1 MAVKQF
7 KTESKKMLDMM
18 INSVYTNKEIFLREL
33 ISNASD
39 AIDKRYFRSLTDS
52 SLGLPREEYSI
63 TIAVDKDN
71 RTITVS
77 DNGCGMT
84 AEDLE
89 SNLGTIAHSDSGEFK
104 TDNKDDNISIIGQ
117 FGVGFYSAFM
127 VSSKIVVTTKA
138 LSSNTAYKWESE
150 GVEGYTVTECAKD
163 TVGTEIVMYLKEDAE
178 GETYSEF
185 MDAFRIQSL
194 IKKYSDYIR
203 YPIRM
208 DVETS
213 VPKEKAE
220 DDTSA
225 PEFETVVE
233 NRTLNSMV
241 PLWHRKSSDVTE
253 EEYADFYKG
262 HFYDTAAPV
271 RTIHA
276 KMEGNVEY
284 EMLLFIP
291 KNAPYDYY
299 SKDYEKGLQL
309 YSDGV
314 MIMEKCSD
322 LLPDYFNFIRGVV
335 DSSDLTLNI
344 SRETLQ
350 QNYQVKTIAKSIEK
364 KIKNELLK
372 LQKENREKYEE
383 FWKSF
388 GAQIKFGVYNNYG
401 INKEAL
407 QDLLV
412 FRSTSGDRFITLK
425 EYVEAM
431 PESQKAVYYA
441 FAESADLAAK
451 LPRTQAVV
459 EKGFD
464 VLLLTDDIDE
474 FALSAINMYSD
485 KPFKNVTSGDLDLA
499 TDEEKDALK
508 KANEECE
515 EMFKAMQETLDNKV
529 KAVRFSNSLG
539 DNPVSLSSEGYIS
552 AEMAKILS
560 RMPGNEMFSH
570 ADMALEIN
578 LSHKLSDTLKTL
590 FTENKEKFDLYT
602 KILYA
607 QARQI
612 SGLET
617 ENPVDLTNMICQ
629 LMTDY

>member
-52 SLGLPREEYSI
+52 SLGLAREEYGI
-63 TIAVDKDN
+63 TITVDKDN
-71 RTITVS
+71 RTITVT

-89 SNLGTIAHSDSGEFK
+89 NNLGTIAHSDSGEFK
-104 TDNKDDNISIIGQ
+104 GENKDDNISIIGQ

-127 VSSKIVVTTKA
+127 VSKKIVVTTKA
-138 LSSNTAYKWESE
+138 LGSDTAYKWESE
-150 GVEGYTVTECAKD
+150 GVEGYTVEECAKD
-163 TVGTEIVMYLKEDAE
+163 TVGTEIVMYLKDDAE
-178 GETYSEF
+178 NETYSEF

-194 IKKYSDYIR
+194 IRKYSDYIR

-213 VPKEKAE
+213 VPKDKAE
-220 DDTSA
+220 GDTSA

-241 PLWHRKSSDVTE
+241 PLWHRKASDVTE

-262 HFYDTAAPV
+262 HFYDTSAPV

-412 FRSTSGDRFITLK
+412 FRSASGERFITLK

-441 FAESADLAAK
+441 FADTAELAAK

-459 EKGFD
+459 QKGYD

-474 FALSAINMYSD
+474 FAVGAINMYSD
-485 KPFKNVTSGDLDLA
+485 KPFKNVTAGDLDLSS
-499 TDEEKDALK
+499 DEEKDALK
-508 KANEECE
+508 KANEESE
-515 EMFKAMQETLDNKV
+515 DMLKAMQETLGDKV

-560 RMPGNEMFSH
+560 RMPGNEMFAH

-578 LSHKLSDTLKTL
+578 LNHKLADTLKAL
-590 FTENKEKFDLYT
+590 FADNKDRFELYT

-629 LMTDY
+629 LMTD

>member
-1 MAVKQF
+1 M
-7 KTESKKMLDMM
+7 
-18 INSVYTNKEIFLREL
+18 
-33 ISNASD
+33 
-39 AIDKRYFRSLTDS
+39 
-52 SLGLPREEYSI
+52 
-63 TIAVDKDN
+63 
-71 RTITVS
+71 
-77 DNGCGMT
+77 
-84 AEDLE
+84 
-89 SNLGTIAHSDSGEFK
+89 
-104 TDNKDDNISIIGQ
+104 
-117 FGVGFYSAFM
+117 
-127 VSSKIVVTTKA
+127 
-138 LSSNTAYKWESE
+138 
-150 GVEGYTVTECAKD
+150 
-163 TVGTEIVMYLKEDAE
+163 
-178 GETYSEF
+178 
-185 MDAFRIQSL
+185 
-194 IKKYSDYIR
+194 
-203 YPIRM
+203 
-208 DVETS
+208 
-213 VPKEKAE
+213 
-220 DDTSA
+220 
-225 PEFETVVE
+225 
-233 NRTLNSMV
+233 
-241 PLWHRKSSDVTE
+241 
-253 EEYADFYKG
+253 
-262 HFYDTAAPV
+262 
-271 RTIHA
+271 
-276 KMEGNVEY
+276 
-284 EMLLFIP
+284 
-291 KNAPYDYY
+291 
-299 SKDYEKGLQL
+299 
-309 YSDGV
+309 
-314 MIMEKCSD
+314 
-322 LLPDYFNFIRGVV
+322 LPDYFNFIRGVV

-629 LMTDY
+629 LMTD

>member
-1 MAVKQF
+1 MAIKQF

-63 TIAVDKDN
+63 TIAVDKEN

-89 SNLGTIAHSDSGEFK
+89 NNLGTIAHSDSGEFK
-104 TDNKDDNISIIGQ
+104 GENKDENISIIGQ

-127 VSSKIVVTTKA
+127 VSKKIVVTTKA
-138 LSSNTAYKWESE
+138 LSSDTAYKWESE
-150 GVEGYTVTECAKD
+150 GVEGYTVTECEKN

-178 GETYSEF
+178 NESYSEF

-194 IKKYSDYIR
+194 IRKYSDYIR

-213 VPKEKAE
+213 MPKEKAKG
-220 DDTSA
+220 DDSA
-225 PEFETVVE
+225 PEYETVVE

-241 PLWHRKSSDVTE
+241 PLWHRKASDVTE
-253 EEYADFYKG
+253 EEYAEFYKG
-262 HFYDTAAPV
+262 RFYDTAPPV

-291 KNAPYDYY
+291 QNAPYDYY

-364 KIKNELLK
+364 KIKNELIK
-372 LQKENREKYEE
+372 LQKENREKYED

-412 FRSTSGDRFITLK
+412 FRCTSGERFITLK

-451 LPRTQAVV
+451 LPRTQAVL

-474 FALSAINMYSD
+474 FALGAINMYSD
-485 KPFKNVTSGDLDLA
+485 KPFKNVTAGDLDLS

-508 KANEECE
+508 KANEEAD
-515 EMFKAMQETLDNKV
+515 EMFKAMGETLEGKV

-560 RMPGNEMFSH
+560 RMPGNEMFAH

-578 LSHKLSDTLKTL
+578 ANHKLSATLKTL
-590 FTENKEKFDLYT
+590 FAENKDKFELYT

-629 LMTDY
+629 LMTD

>member
-1 MAVKQF
+1 MAMKEF
-7 KTESKKMLDMM
+7 RTESKKMLDMM

-52 SLGLPREEYSI
+52 ALGLPRDEYGISI
-63 TIAVDKDN
+63 EVDKDA

-89 SNLGTIAHSDSGEFK
+89 NNLGTIAHSDSGEFK
-104 TDNKDDNISIIGQ
+104 GENKDDNISIIGQ

-127 VSSKIVVTTKA
+127 VSKKIVVTTK
-138 LSSNTAYKWESE
+138 SIFSDTAYRWESE
-150 GVEGYTVTECAKD
+150 GADGYTITETDKEDA
-163 TVGTEIVMYLKEDAE
+163 GTQIIMYLKEDAE
-178 GETYSEF
+178 NETYSEF
-185 MDAFRIQSL
+185 MDSYRIEAL
-194 IKKYSDYIR
+194 IRKYSDYIR

-208 DVETS
+208 DVEKS
-213 VPKEKAE
+213 VPKEKPE
-220 DDTSA
+220 GDDSA
-225 PEFETVVE
+225 PEFETITE
-233 NRTLNSMV
+233 NKTLNSMV
-241 PLWHRKSSDVTE
+241 PLWHRKAADVTE
-253 EEYADFYKG
+253 DEYAQFYKG
-262 HFYDTAAPV
+262 NFYDSQAPV
-271 RTIHA
+271 CTIHS
-276 KMEGNVEY
+276 KMEGNVEF
-284 EMLLFIP
+284 EMLLFVP
-291 KNAPYDYY
+291 AGAPYDYY

-309 YSDGV
+309 YSDSV

-322 LLPDYFNFIRGVV
+322 LLPDYYNFVRGVV
-335 DSSDLTLNI
+335 DTSDLTLNI

-364 KIKNELLK
+364 KIKSELLK
-372 LQKENREKYEE
+372 LQKENREKYEI
-383 FWKSF
+383 FWKAF

-401 INKEAL
+401 INKDAL
-407 QDLLV
+407 KDLLV
-412 FRSTSGDRFITLK
+412 FRSTSSERFVTLK
-425 EYVEAM
+425 EYVDAM
-431 PESQKAVYYA
+431 PESQKAIYYA
-441 FAESADLAAK
+441 FAETAEMAAA

-459 EKGFD
+459 EKGYQ

-474 FALSAINMYSD
+474 FAIGAINTYSD
-485 KPFKNVTSGDLDLA
+485 KAFKNVTAGDLDLS
-499 TDEEKDALK
+499 TDEEKDSLN
-508 KANEECE
+508 KANKDSQ
-515 EMFKAMQETLDNKV
+515 EMFGFMKETLGDSV
-529 KAVRFSNSLG
+529 KAVRFSASLG
-539 DNPVSLSSEGYIS
+539 EHPVSLSSEGYIS

-560 RMPGNEMFSH
+560 RMPGNEMFAH

-578 LSHKLSDTLKTL
+578 VNHKLSDTLKEL
-590 FTENKEKFDLYT
+590 YIEDKEKLSLYT

-629 LMTDY
+629 LMTD

>member
-1 MAVKQF
+1 MAKKQF
-7 KTESKKMLDMM
+7 KTESKKMLHMM

-33 ISNASD
+33 ISNAAD

-52 SLGLPREEYSI
+52 SLGLPREEYGI
-63 TIAVDKDN
+63 TVAVDKDS
-71 RTITVS
+71 RTITVT

-84 AEDLE
+84 AQELE
-89 SNLGTIAHSDSGEFK
+89 NNLGTIAHSDPGEFK
-104 TDNKDDNISIIGQ
+104 SDNKDDNISIIGQ

-138 LSSNTAYKWESE
+138 LGSDTAYKWESE
-150 GVEGYTVTECAKD
+150 GVDGYTITECDKES
-163 TVGTEIVMYLKEDAE
+163 VGTEIVMYLKEDAE
-178 GETYSEF
+178 NETYSEF
-185 MDAFRIQSL
+185 MDAYRIEEL
-194 IKKYSDYIR
+194 IRKYSDYIR

-213 VPKEKAE
+213 VPKEKGE
-220 DDTSA
+220 GDTSA

-241 PLWHRKSSDVTE
+241 PLWHRKAADVTE

-262 HFYDTAAPV
+262 RFYDTSAPV

-276 KMEGNVEY
+276 KMEGSVEY

-291 KNAPYDYY
+291 KTAPYDYY

-314 MIMEKCSD
+314 MIMEKCSE
-322 LLPDYFNFIRGVV
+322 LLPDYFNFVRGVV

-364 KIKNELLK
+364 KIKSELLK

-383 FWKSF
+383 FWKAF

-412 FRSTSGDRFITLK
+412 FRSTSGERFITLK

-441 FAESADLAAK
+441 FAESAELAAK
-451 LPRTQAVV
+451 LPRTQAVTD
-459 EKGFD
+459 KGFD

-474 FALSAINMYSD
+474 FALSAINMFSD
-485 KPFKNVTSGDLDLA
+485 KPFKNVTAGDLDLSS
-499 TDEEKDALK
+499 DEEKDILK
-508 KANEECE
+508 KANEDAK
-515 EMFKAMQETLDNKV
+515 EMLDFMGELLGDSV

-560 RMPGNEMFSH
+560 RMPGNEMFAH

-578 LSHKLSDTLKTL
+578 SNHKIADKLKSI
-590 FTENKEKFDLYT
+590 FAEDKDKFNLYT

-617 ENPVDLTNMICQ
+617 ENPVELTSLICQ
-629 LMTDY
+629 LMID

>member
-1 MAVKQF
+1 MAKKQF

-39 AIDKRYFRSLTDS
+39 AIDKRYFRSLTDF
-52 SLGLPREEYSI
+52 SLGLSRDEYAI
-63 TIAVDKDN
+63 EIAVDKEN
-71 RTITVS
+71 RTITIT

-84 AEDLE
+84 AQDLE
-89 SNLGTIAHSDSGEFK
+89 NNLGTIAHSDSGEFK
-104 TDNKDDNISIIGQ
+104 GENKDENISIIGQ

-138 LSSNTAYKWESE
+138 LGADTAYRWESE
-150 GVEGYTVTECAKD
+150 GVDGYTVTECEKE

-178 GETYSEF
+178 NETYSEF

-194 IKKYSDYIR
+194 IRKYSDYIR

-220 DDTSA
+220 GDNSA
-225 PEFETVVE
+225 PEYETVVE

-241 PLWHRKSSDVTE
+241 PLWHKKASDISE
-253 EEYADFYKG
+253 EEYAEFYKSR
-262 HFYDTAAPV
+262 FYDTSAPV
-271 RTIHA
+271 RTIHS
-276 KMEGNVEY
+276 KMEGSVEY

-322 LLPDYFNFIRGVV
+322 LLPDYFNFVRGVV
-335 DSSDLTLNI
+335 DSNDLTLNI

-364 KIKNELLK
+364 KIKAELVK

-383 FWKSF
+383 FWKAF
-388 GAQIKFGVYNNYG
+388 GSQIKFGVYNNYG

-412 FRSTSGDRFITLK
+412 FRSTSSERFVTLK
-425 EYVEAM
+425 EYVETM
-431 PESQKAVYYA
+431 PENQKAIYYA
-441 FAESADLAAK
+441 FAETAELAAA
-451 LPRTQAVV
+451 LPRTQAVT
-459 EKGFD
+459 EKGYQ

-474 FALSAINMYSD
+474 FALGAINTYSD
-485 KPFKNVTSGDLDLA
+485 KAFKNVTAGDLDLSSE
-499 TDEEKDALK
+499 EEKDALK
-508 KANEECE
+508 KANEENV
-515 EMFKAMQETLDNKV
+515 EMFTFMQETLGDKV

-539 DNPVSLSSEGYIS
+539 EHPICLSSEGYIS

-560 RMPGNEMFSH
+560 RMPGNEMFAH
-570 ADMALEIN
+570 ADMALEISLN
-578 LSHKLSDTLKTL
+578 HKIADTLKEL
-590 FTENKEKFDLYT
+590 FAIDKDKFTLYT

-629 LMTDY
+629 LMTD

>member
-52 SLGLPREEYSI
+52 SLGLPREEYCITIKVDKDARTI
-63 TIAVDKDN
+63 TIA
-71 RTITVS
+71 

-84 AEDLE
+84 AEDLDN
-89 SNLGTIAHSDSGEFK
+89 NLGTIAHSDSGEFK
-104 TDNKDDNISIIGQ
+104 GENKDENISIIGQ

-138 LSSNTAYKWESE
+138 LGSNIAYKWESE
-150 GVEGYTVTECAKD
+150 GVEGYTVTKCEKD

-178 GETYSEF
+178 NETYSEF

-194 IKKYSDYIR
+194 IRKYSDYIR

-213 VPKEKAE
+213 VPKEKSE
-220 DDTSA
+220 GDTSA

-241 PLWHRKSSDVTE
+241 PLWHRKSSEVTE
-253 EEYADFYKG
+253 EEYGDFYKG
-262 HFYDTAAPV
+262 HFYDTSAPV

-276 KMEGNVEY
+276 RMEGNVEY

-383 FWKSF
+383 FWKAF

-412 FRSTSGDRFITLK
+412 FRSTSGERFITLK

-431 PESQKAVYYA
+431 PEGQKAVYYA
-441 FAESADLAAK
+441 FAETADLAAK
-451 LPRTQAVV
+451 LPRTQAVT

-485 KPFKNVTSGDLDLA
+485 KPFKNVTSGDLDLS

-508 KANEECE
+508 KANEESE
-515 EMFKAMQETLDNKV
+515 EMFKVMTETLENKV

-560 RMPGNEMFSH
+560 RMPGNEMFAH

-578 LSHKLSDTLKTL
+578 LGHKLADTLRNL
-590 FTENKEKFDLYT
+590 FAENKEKFELYT

-629 LMTDY
+629 LMTD

>member
-52 SLGLPREEYSI
+52 SLGLPREEYGI
-63 TIAVDKDN
+63 TIAVDKEN
-71 RTITVS
+71 RTITVA

-89 SNLGTIAHSDSGEFK
+89 NNLGTIAHSDSGEFK
-104 TDNKDDNISIIGQ
+104 GENKDENISIIGQ

-138 LSSNTAYKWESE
+138 LTSDTAYKWESE
-150 GVEGYTVTECAKD
+150 GVEGYTVTECEKD
-163 TVGTEIVMYLKEDAE
+163 EIGTEIVMYLKEDAE
-178 GETYSEF
+178 NETYSEF

-194 IKKYSDYIR
+194 IRKYSDYIR

-208 DVETS
+208 DVEIS
-213 VPKEKAE
+213 VPKESAE
-220 DDTSA
+220 GDSSA
-225 PEFETVVE
+225 TEFETVVE

-241 PLWHRKSSDVTE
+241 PLWHRKASDVSE

-262 HFYDTAAPV
+262 NFYDTQAPV
-271 RTIHA
+271 RTIHS
-276 KMEGNVEY
+276 KMEGNVEF

-291 KNAPYDYY
+291 KSAPYDYY
-299 SKDYEKGLQL
+299 SKDYEKCLQL
-309 YSDGV
+309 YSDSV

-322 LLPDYFNFIRGVV
+322 LLPDYYNFVRGVV
-335 DSSDLTLNI
+335 DTSDLTLNI

-350 QNYQVKTIAKSIEK
+350 QNFQVKTIAKSIEK
-364 KIKNELLK
+364 KIKSELLK
-372 LQKENREKYEE
+372 LQKEDREKYEE
-383 FWKSF
+383 FWKAF

-401 INKEAL
+401 VNKDAL
-407 QDLLV
+407 KDLLV
-412 FRSTSGDRFITLK
+412 FRSTSSERFITLK
-425 EYVEAM
+425 EYVDAM

-441 FAESADLAAK
+441 FAETAEMAAA

-459 EKGFD
+459 EKGYD

-474 FALSAINMYSD
+474 FAIGAINTYSD
-485 KPFKNVTSGDLDLA
+485 KSFKNVTAGDLDLSS
-499 TDEEKDALK
+499 DEEKDALK
-508 KANEECE
+508 KANEESQ
-515 EMFKAMQETLDNKV
+515 EMFKFMQETLGDSV
-529 KAVRFSNSLG
+529 KAVRFSATLG
-539 DNPVSLSSEGYIS
+539 EHPVSLSSEGYIS

-560 RMPGNEMFSH
+560 RMPGNEMLAH

-578 LSHKLSDTLKTL
+578 VNHKLSDTLKAL
-590 FTENKEKFDLYT
+590 FTEDKDKLALYT

-629 LMTDY
+629 LMTE

>member
-1 MAVKQF
+1 MAKKQF
-7 KTESKKMLDMM
+7 KTESRKMLDMM

-39 AIDKRYFRSLTDS
+39 AIDKRYFRALTDS
-52 SLGLPREEYSI
+52 TLGLPREEYGI
-63 TIAVDKDN
+63 TIAVDKEN
-71 RTITVS
+71 RTITIS

-84 AEDLE
+84 EEDLE
-89 SNLGTIAHSDSGEFK
+89 NNLGTIAHSDSGEFK
-104 TDNKDDNISIIGQ
+104 SDNKDDNISIIGQ

-127 VSSKIVVTTKA
+127 VSKKIIVTTKA
-138 LSSNTAYKWESE
+138 LSSDVAYRWESE
-150 GVEGYTVTECAKD
+150 GVEGYTVTECEKD
-163 TVGTEIVMYLKEDAE
+163 TTGTEIVMYLKDDAE
-178 GETYSEF
+178 NETYSEF

-194 IKKYSDYIR
+194 VRKYSDYIR

-213 VPKEKAE
+213 VPKEKPE
-220 DDTSA
+220 GDDSA
-225 PEFETVVE
+225 PEYETVVE

-241 PLWHRKSSDVTE
+241 PLWHRKASEVSE
-253 EEYADFYKG
+253 EEYAEFYKG
-262 HFYDTAAPV
+262 HFYDSSAPV

-291 KNAPYDYY
+291 GNAPYDYY

-322 LLPDYFNFIRGVV
+322 LLPDYFNFVRGIV

-350 QNYQVKTIAKSIEK
+350 QNYQVRTIAKSIEK
-364 KIKNELLK
+364 KIKTELMK
-372 LQKENREKYEE
+372 LQKEDREKYEE
-383 FWKSF
+383 FWKAF

-412 FRSTSGDRFITLK
+412 FRSTSSERFITLK

-431 PESQKAVYYA
+431 PESQKTVYYA
-441 FAESADLAAK
+441 FAETAELAAA

-459 EKGFD
+459 EKGFQ

-485 KPFKNVTSGDLDLA
+485 KAFKNVTAGDLDLS
-499 TDEEKDALK
+499 TDEEKDSLK
-508 KANEECE
+508 KANEECA
-515 EMFKAMQETLDNKV
+515 EMFTLMQETLGDKV
-529 KAVRFSNSLG
+529 KAVRFSTSLG
-539 DNPVSLSSEGYIS
+539 DHPVSLSSEGYIS

-560 RMPGNEMFSH
+560 RMPGNEMFAH

-578 LSHKLSDTLKTL
+578 LSHKLADTLKGL
-590 FTENKEKFDLYT
+590 FANDKEKLSLYT

-629 LMTDY
+629 LMTD

>member
-52 SLGLPREEYSI
+52 TLGLARDEYGI
-63 TIAVDKDN
+63 TIEVDKDA
-71 RTITVS
+71 RTIKVS

-84 AEDLE
+84 AEDLDN
-89 SNLGTIAHSDSGEFK
+89 NLGTIAHSDSGEFK
-104 TDNKDDNISIIGQ
+104 GENKDENISIIGQ

-127 VSSKIVVTTKA
+127 VSKKIVVTTKA
-138 LSSNTAYKWESE
+138 LTSDTAYKWESE
-150 GVEGYTVTECAKD
+150 GVEGYTVTECEKAE
-163 TVGTEIVMYLKEDAE
+163 VGTEILMYLKDDAE
-178 GETYSEF
+178 NETYSEF
-185 MDAFRIQSL
+185 MDAYRIEAL
-194 IKKYSDYIR
+194 IRKYSDYIR

-208 DVETS
+208 DVERS
-213 VPKEKAE
+213 VQKEKAE
-220 DDTSA
+220 GDTSA

-233 NRTLNSMV
+233 NKTLNSMV
-241 PLWHRKSSDVTE
+241 PLWHRKAADVSE

-262 HFYDTAAPV
+262 RFYDTAAPV
-271 RTIHA
+271 RTIHS

-322 LLPDYFNFIRGVV
+322 LLPDYFNFVRGVV

-350 QNYQVKTIAKSIEK
+350 QNFQVKTIAKSIEK
-364 KIKNELLK
+364 KIKSELLK
-372 LQKENREKYEE
+372 LQKEDREKYEE
-383 FWKSF
+383 FWKAF

-401 INKEAL
+401 IHKEVL

-412 FRSTSGDRFITLK
+412 FRCTSGERFITLK

-441 FAESADLAAK
+441 FAESAELAAK

-474 FALSAINMYSD
+474 FAIGAINMFSD
-485 KPFKNVTSGDLDLA
+485 KPFKNVTAGDLDLS
-499 TDEEKDALK
+499 TDEEKEALT
-508 KANEECE
+508 KANEDAKD
-515 EMFKAMQETLDNKV
+515 MFALMSETLEGSV
-529 KAVRFSNSLG
+529 KSVRFSASLG

-560 RMPGNEMFSH
+560 RMPGNEMFAH

-578 LSHKLSDTLKTL
+578 TNHKIAQKLKAL
-590 FTENKEKFDLYT
+590 YTEDKEKLALYT

-617 ENPVDLTNMICQ
+617 ENPVDLTNLICQ
-629 LMTDY
+629 LMTD

>member
-1 MAVKQF
+1 MAKKQF

-52 SLGLPREEYSI
+52 SLGLPREEYGI
-63 TIAVDKDN
+63 NIEVDKDN
-71 RTITVS
+71 RTIKVS

-104 TDNKDDNISIIGQ
+104 GENKDENISIIGQ

-127 VSSKIVVTTKA
+127 VSKKIVVTTKA
-138 LSSNTAYKWESE
+138 LSCDTAYKWESE
-150 GVEGYTVTECAKD
+150 GVDGYTITECEKD
-163 TVGTEIVMYLKEDAE
+163 GVGTEIVMYLKEDAE
-178 GETYSEF
+178 NETYSEF

-220 DDTSA
+220 GDTSA
-225 PEFETVVE
+225 PEFETVIE

-241 PLWHRKSSDVTE
+241 PLWHRKSADITE

-262 HFYDTAAPV
+262 RFYDTSAPV

-276 KMEGNVEY
+276 KMEGSVEY

-322 LLPDYFNFIRGVV
+322 LLPDYFNFVRGVV

-364 KIKNELLK
+364 KIKSELLK

-383 FWKSF
+383 FWKAF

-401 INKEAL
+401 INKETL

-412 FRSTSGDRFITLK
+412 FRSTSSDRFITLK

-441 FAESADLAAK
+441 FAESAELAAK

-459 EKGFD
+459 SKGFD

-474 FALSAINMYSD
+474 FAIGAINMYAD
-485 KPFKNVTSGDLDLA
+485 KSFKNVTAGDLDLSS
-499 TDEEKDALK
+499 DEEKDALK
-508 KANEECE
+508 KANEDAKD
-515 EMFKAMQETLDNKV
+515 MFTLMSETLEGNV

-560 RMPGNEMFSH
+560 RMPGNEMFAH

-578 LSHKLSDTLKTL
+578 MNHKIADKLKVLFAENKDKLS
-590 FTENKEKFDLYT
+590 LYT

-629 LMTDY
+629 LMTE

>member
-1 MAVKQF
+1 MAKKQF

-39 AIDKRYFRSLTDS
+39 AIDKRYFRSLTES
-52 SLGLPREEYSI
+52 SLGLPREEYGI
-63 TIAVDKDN
+63 TISVDKEA

-84 AEDLE
+84 AQDLE
-89 SNLGTIAHSDSGEFK
+89 NNLGTIAHSDSGEFK
-104 TDNKDDNISIIGQ
+104 SDNKDESISIIGQ

-138 LSSNTAYKWESE
+138 LGADTAYRWESE
-150 GVEGYTVTECAKD
+150 GVDGYTVTECEKAQ
-163 TVGTEIVMYLKEDAE
+163 VGTEIVMYLKEDAE
-178 GETYSEF
+178 NETYSEF

-194 IKKYSDYIR
+194 IRKYSDYIR

-220 DDTSA
+220 GDNSA
-225 PEFETVVE
+225 PEYETVVE

-241 PLWHRKSSDVTE
+241 PLWHKKASDISE
-253 EEYADFYKG
+253 EEYAEFYKSR
-262 HFYDTAAPV
+262 FYDTAAPV
-271 RTIHA
+271 RTIHS
-276 KMEGNVEY
+276 KMEGSVEY

-291 KNAPYDYY
+291 ENAPYDYY

-322 LLPDYFNFIRGVV
+322 LLPDYFNFVRGVV
-335 DSSDLTLNI
+335 DSNDLTLNI

-364 KIKNELLK
+364 KIKAELVK
-372 LQKENREKYEE
+372 LQKEDREKYEK

-412 FRSTSGDRFITLK
+412 FRSTASDRFVTLK

-431 PESQKAVYYA
+431 PESQKAIYYA
-441 FAESADLAAK
+441 YGETAELAAA
-451 LPRTQAVV
+451 LPRTQAVTQ
-459 EKGFD
+459 KGYQ

-474 FALSAINMYSD
+474 FALGAINMYSD
-485 KPFKNVTSGDLDLA
+485 KAFKNVTSGDLDLSS
-499 TDEEKDALK
+499 DEEKDALK
-508 KANEECE
+508 KANEESA
-515 EMFKAMQETLDNKV
+515 EMFTFMQETLEGKV
-529 KAVRFSNSLG
+529 KTVRFSSSLG
-539 DNPVSLSSEGYIS
+539 EHPVSLSSEGYIS

-560 RMPGNEMFSH
+560 RMPGNEMFAH
-570 ADMALEIN
+570 ADMALEISLN
-578 LSHKLSDTLKTL
+578 HKLADTLKEL
-590 FTENKEKFDLYT
+590 FAKDKDKFTLYT

-629 LMTDY
+629 LMTD

>member
-1 MAVKQF
+1 MAKKQF
-7 KTESKKMLDMM
+7 KTESRKMLDMM

-39 AIDKRYFRSLTDS
+39 AIDKRYFRALTDS
-52 SLGLPREEYSI
+52 TLGLAREEYGI
-63 TIAVDKDN
+63 TIAVDKEN
-71 RTITVS
+71 RTITVA

-89 SNLGTIAHSDSGEFK
+89 NNLGTIAHSDSGEFK
-104 TDNKDDNISIIGQ
+104 SDNKDDNISIIGQ

-127 VSSKIVVTTKA
+127 VSKKIVVTTKA
-138 LSSNTAYKWESE
+138 LSSDVAYRWESE
-150 GVEGYTVTECAKD
+150 GVDGYTVTECEKD
-163 TVGTEIVMYLKEDAE
+163 TTGTEIVMYLKDDAE
-178 GETYSEF
+178 NETYSEF
-185 MDAFRIQSL
+185 MDPFRIQSL
-194 IKKYSDYIR
+194 IRKYSDYIR

-220 DDTSA
+220 GDDSA
-225 PEFETVVE
+225 PEYEIVVE

-241 PLWHRKSSDVTE
+241 PLWHRKASEVSE
-253 EEYADFYKG
+253 EEYAEFYKG
-262 HFYDTAAPV
+262 HFYDSAAPV

-322 LLPDYFNFIRGVV
+322 LLPDYFNFVRGIV

-350 QNYQVKTIAKSIEK
+350 QNYQVRTIAKSIEK
-364 KIKNELLK
+364 KIKSELMK
-372 LQKENREKYEE
+372 LQKEDREKYEE
-383 FWKSF
+383 FWKAF

-412 FRSTSGDRFITLK
+412 FRSTSSDRFITLK

-431 PESQKAVYYA
+431 PEGQKAVYYA
-441 FAESADLAAK
+441 FAETAELAAA

-459 EKGFD
+459 EKGFQ

-485 KPFKNVTSGDLDLA
+485 KAFKNVTSGDLDLS
-499 TDEEKDALK
+499 TDEEKDSLK
-508 KANEECE
+508 KANEEWA
-515 EMFKAMQETLDNKV
+515 EMFTLMQETLGDKV
-529 KAVRFSNSLG
+529 KAVRFSSSLG
-539 DNPVSLSSEGYIS
+539 EHPVSLSSEGYIS

-560 RMPGNEMFSH
+560 RMPGNEMFAH

-578 LSHKLSDTLKTL
+578 LSHKIADTLKEL
-590 FTENKEKFDLYT
+590 FSNDKDKLSLYT

-629 LMTDY
+629 LMTD

>member
-1 MAVKQF
+1 MAIKQF

-52 SLGLPREEYSI
+52 SLGLAREEYGI

-89 SNLGTIAHSDSGEFK
+89 NNLGTIAHSDSGEFK
-104 TDNKDDNISIIGQ
+104 GENKDENISIIGQ

-138 LSSNTAYKWESE
+138 LLGDTAYKWESE
-150 GVEGYTVTECAKD
+150 GVEGYTITECDKD

-178 GETYSEF
+178 NETYSEF

-194 IKKYSDYIR
+194 IRKYSDYIR

-208 DVETS
+208 NVETS

-220 DDTSA
+220 GDNSQ
-225 PEFETVVE
+225 PEYETIVE

-241 PLWHRKSSDVTE
+241 PLWHRKASDVTD
-253 EEYADFYKG
+253 EEYAEFYKG
-262 HFYDTAAPV
+262 RFYDTAPPV

-291 KNAPYDYY
+291 QNAPYDYY

-314 MIMEKCSD
+314 MIMEKCAD

-372 LQKENREKYEE
+372 LQKENREKYED

-412 FRSTSGDRFITLK
+412 FRCTSGERFITLK

-441 FAESADLAAK
+441 FAESAELAMK
-451 LPRTQAVV
+451 LPRTQAVL

-464 VLLLTDDIDE
+464 VFLLTDDIDE
-474 FALSAINMYSD
+474 FALGAINMYSD
-485 KPFKNVTSGDLDLA
+485 KPFKNVTAGDLDIS
-499 TDEEKDALK
+499 TEDEKDALK
-508 KANEECE
+508 KANEEYN
-515 EMFKAMQETLDNKV
+515 EMFVAMQETLEGKV
-529 KAVRFSNSLG
+529 KAVRFSGSLG
-539 DNPVSLSSEGYIS
+539 DNPISLSSEGYIS

-560 RMPGNEMFSH
+560 RMPGNEMFAH

-578 LSHKLSDTLKTL
+578 LNHKLSDTLKTL
-590 FTENKEKFDLYT
+590 FAENKEKFDLYT

-629 LMTDY
+629 LMTD

>member
-1 MAVKQF
+1 MHKKQF

-52 SLGLPREEYSI
+52 SVGLAREDYCI
-63 TIAVDKDN
+63 TITADKEA
-71 RTITVS
+71 RTITVA

-84 AEDLE
+84 DKDLE
-89 SNLGTIAHSDSGEFK
+89 QNLGTIAHSDSGEFK
-104 TDNKDDNISIIGQ
+104 SDNNDDNISIIGQ

-127 VSSKIVVTTKA
+127 VSSRIVVTTRA
-138 LSSNTAYKWESE
+138 LDSQVAYRWESE
-150 GVEGYTVTECAKD
+150 GVDGYTITEADKEAI
-163 TVGTEIVMYLKEDAE
+163 GTEIVMYLKEDAE
-178 GETYSEF
+178 NETYSEF
-185 MDAFRIQSL
+185 LDAYRIQEL

-213 VPKEKAE
+213 RPLEKAE
-220 DDTSA
+220 GEEGT
-225 PEFETVVE
+225 PQYETVVE

-241 PLWHRKSSDVTE
+241 PIWHRKASDVSD
-253 EEYADFYKG
+253 EEYAEFYKA
-262 HFYDTAAPV
+262 HFYDTQAPL
-271 RTIHA
+271 RTIHTR
-276 KMEGNVEY
+276 MEGSVEY
-284 EMLLFIP
+284 EMLLFVP
-291 KNAPYDYY
+291 QNAPYDYY
-299 SKDYEKGLQL
+299 SKDYVKGIQL

-322 LLPDYFNFIRGVV
+322 LLPDYFNFVRGVV

-364 KIKNELLK
+364 KIKSELLK
-372 LQKENREKYEE
+372 MQKEDREKYEI
-383 FWKSF
+383 FFKAF
-388 GAQIKFGVYNNYG
+388 GAQLKYGVYSDYG
-401 INKEAL
+401 IHKDVL

-412 FRSTSGDRFITLK
+412 FRTTACDRYVTLK
-425 EYVEAM
+425 EYVDSM
-431 PESQKAVYYA
+431 PESQKSIYYA
-441 FAESADLAAK
+441 FADTPELASQ

-464 VLLLTDDIDE
+464 VLLLSDDIDE
-474 FALSAINMYSD
+474 FALGAINIYSD
-485 KPFKNVTSGDLDLA
+485 KTFKNVTSGDLDLS
-499 TDEEKDALK
+499 TDEEKDAVK
-508 KANEECE
+508 KANEENA
-515 EMFKAMQETLDNKV
+515 EMLTAMSDALEGKV

-539 DNPVSLSSEGYIS
+539 EHPVSLSSEGYIS
-552 AEMAKILS
+552 AEMARILS
-560 RMPGNEMFSH
+560 KMPGNEMF
-570 ADMALEIN
+570 ANAEMALEIN
-578 LSHKLSDTLKTL
+578 ISHKLSETLKKL
-590 FTENKEKFDLYT
+590 FAEDKEKLSLYA

-612 SGLET
+612 SGLEI
-617 ENPVDLTNMICQ
+617 ENPVELSNMICE
-629 LMTDY
+629 LMTE

>member
-1 MAVKQF
+1 MAKKQF
-7 KTESKKMLDMM
+7 KTESRKMLDMM

-39 AIDKRYFRSLTDS
+39 AIDKRYFRALTDS
-52 SLGLPREEYSI
+52 TLGLAREEYGI
-63 TIAVDKDN
+63 TIAVDKEN
-71 RTITVS
+71 RTITVA

-89 SNLGTIAHSDSGEFK
+89 NNLGTIAHSDSGEFK
-104 TDNKDDNISIIGQ
+104 SDNKDDNISIIGQ

-127 VSSKIVVTTKA
+127 VSKRIVVTTKA
-138 LSSNTAYKWESE
+138 LSSDVAYRWESE
-150 GVEGYTVTECAKD
+150 GVDGYTVTECEKD
-163 TVGTEIVMYLKEDAE
+163 TTGTEIVMYLKDDAE
-178 GETYSEF
+178 NETYSEF

-194 IKKYSDYIR
+194 IRKYSDYIR

-220 DDTSA
+220 GDDSA
-225 PEFETVVE
+225 PEYETVVE

-241 PLWHRKSSDVTE
+241 PLWHRKASEVSE
-253 EEYADFYKG
+253 EEYAEFYKG
-262 HFYDTAAPV
+262 HFYDSAAPV

-322 LLPDYFNFIRGVV
+322 LLPDYFNFVRGIV

-350 QNYQVKTIAKSIEK
+350 QNYQVRTIAKSIEK
-364 KIKNELLK
+364 KIKSELMK
-372 LQKENREKYEE
+372 LQKEDREKYEE
-383 FWKSF
+383 FWKAF

-412 FRSTSGDRFITLK
+412 FRSTSSDRFITLK

-431 PESQKAVYYA
+431 PEGQKAVYYA
-441 FAESADLAAK
+441 FAETAELAAA

-459 EKGFD
+459 EKGFQ

-485 KPFKNVTSGDLDLA
+485 KAFKNVTSGDLDLS
-499 TDEEKDALK
+499 TDEEKDSLK
-508 KANEECE
+508 KANEEWA
-515 EMFKAMQETLDNKV
+515 EMFTLMQETLGDKV
-529 KAVRFSNSLG
+529 KAVRFSSSLG
-539 DNPVSLSSEGYIS
+539 EHPVSLSSEGYIS

-560 RMPGNEMFSH
+560 RMPGNEMFAH

-578 LSHKLSDTLKTL
+578 LSHKIADTLKEL
-590 FTENKEKFDLYT
+590 FSNDKDKLSLYT

-629 LMTDY
+629 LMTD

>member
-1 MAVKQF
+1 MAMKQF
-7 KTESKKMLDMM
+7 KTESRKMLDMM

-52 SLGLPREEYSI
+52 SLGLPREEYGIS
-63 TIAVDKDN
+63 IAVDKEV

-89 SNLGTIAHSDSGEFK
+89 NNLGIIAHSDSGEFK
-104 TDNKDDNISIIGQ
+104 SDNKDDNISIIGQ

-127 VSSKIVVTTKA
+127 VSKRIVVTTKA
-138 LSSNTAYKWESE
+138 LKSDIAYRWESE
-150 GVEGYTVTECAKD
+150 GVEGYTVTQCEKGS
-163 TVGTEIVMYLKEDAE
+163 VGTEIVMYLKDDAE
-178 GETYSEF
+178 NETYSEF

-194 IKKYSDYIR
+194 IRKYSDYIR

-220 DDTSA
+220 GDDSV
-225 PEFETVVE
+225 PEYETVVE

-241 PLWHRKSSDVTE
+241 PLWHRKASEVSE
-253 EEYADFYKG
+253 EEYAEFYKNN
-262 HFYDTAAPV
+262 FYDTSAPV
-271 RTIHA
+271 RTIHSR
-276 KMEGNVEY
+276 MEGNVEY

-299 SKDYEKGLQL
+299 SKDYEKGLRL
-309 YSDGV
+309 FSDGV

-322 LLPDYFNFIRGVV
+322 LLPDYFNFVKGIV

-350 QNYQVKTIAKSIEK
+350 QNYQVRTIAKSIEK
-364 KIKNELLK
+364 KIKTELMK
-372 LQKENREKYEE
+372 LQKEDREKYEE
-383 FWKSF
+383 FWKAF

-412 FRSTSGDRFITLK
+412 FRSTSSERFITLK

-441 FAESADLAAK
+441 FAETAELAAA
-451 LPRTQAVV
+451 LPRTQAVA

-474 FALSAINMYSD
+474 FALGAINMYAD
-485 KPFKNVTSGDLDLA
+485 KAFKNVTAGDLDLS

-508 KANEECE
+508 KANEQSA
-515 EMFKAMQETLDNKV
+515 EMFTLMQETLGDKV
-529 KAVRFSNSLG
+529 KAVRFSASLG
-539 DNPVSLSSEGYIS
+539 EHPVSLSSEGYIS

-560 RMPGNEMFSH
+560 RMPGNEMFAH

-578 LSHKLSDTLKTL
+578 LSHKLADTLKEL
-590 FTENKEKFDLYT
+590 FASDKEKLALYT

-629 LMTDY
+629 IMTD